1 MEITKKLDKT
11 EENGFKYAKRRHLRK
26 IKRSNKQEL
35 AGKKIFEKS
44 RIDNLNIK
52 KKLII
57 LIILIKDVKSMKI
70 PRFKKKHKKE
80 KHVSWV
86 NK

>member
-1 MEITKKLDKT
+1 MNNPNSTVEITKKLDKT
-11 EENGFKYAKRRHLRK
+11 EKNGFKYAKRRHLRK
-26 IKRSNKQEL
+26 IKRGNKQEL

-57 LIILIKDVKSMKI
+57 LIKESKNTT
-70 PRFKKKHKKE
+70 FKKT
-80 KHVSWV
+80 
-86 NK
+86 